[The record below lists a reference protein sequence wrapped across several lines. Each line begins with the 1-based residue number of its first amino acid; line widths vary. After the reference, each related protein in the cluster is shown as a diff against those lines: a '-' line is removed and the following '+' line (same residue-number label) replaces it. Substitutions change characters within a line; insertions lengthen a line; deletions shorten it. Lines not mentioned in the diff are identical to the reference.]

1 LGLGGTGGSSG
12 SMISHSDSGRR
23 GAGIP
28 SHESG
33 PIRVQGF

>member
-1 LGLGGTGGSSG
+1 LGLGETGGSSG
-12 SMISHSDSGRR
+12 SMISHSDSGKR

-28 SHESG
+28 PHESD